1 MTYSILAG
9 ASAVLILVLILDFDD
24 AERIGCKSVHTGVLV
39 PKS

>member
-9 ASAVLILVLILDFDD
+9 ASAVLLFVLILDFDH
-24 AERIGCKSVHTGVLV
+24 AERIGGKSVHTGMLV